1 MKTKFGKIITAVLML
16 CLAFAVCMAMTAC
29 NKTVDKLTSEL
40 GVVIEGEFDK
50 GAQLVTEPIE
60 VTGEKGKNVIAL
72 LEEKEYAKEG
82 EVRIFDISVVKDGS
96 KVQPS
101 GKVKVTV
108 PAPFESESGYVTF
121 HIKDDNSVEE
131 LKTTY
136 ADGKISFETD
146 SFSYFVVT
154 EALFNTPPAD
164 VTSLKL
170 DAANAGFT
178 EGKATYVIG
187 DEFPPKPENVVVYG
201 VTATGEKYLEKTEYT
216 VDLGGLDFEKEGT
229 YTITYTYKKDT
240 SVKATLTVEVV
251 KPKFAFQ
258 AIVGEGVGLIH
269 YGGEEMPNGYY
280 GEHKAGEQ
288 IALKAVADSG
298 YEFVGWY
305 TYGEGSEFIPELISD
320 TAEYTF
326 TAENRETT
334 VQAVFA
340 PVVTSLRLDGANA
353 GFTDGK
359 ATYVI
364 GNEFPPKPENVVVCG
379 VTAEDEYYLEKH
391 QYTVDLGGLDFTKE
405 GTYTITYTYKK
416 DTSIKAT
423 LSVEVV
429 KPKFAFQAIVGEGKG
444 SILYGGEEMPNG
456 YYGEHKA
463 GEQIALKAVADS
475 GYEFVGWYT
484 DANEPQLISANAEHT
499 FTTGNAPQTVKAV
512 FNAVV
517 TSLKLDAANAGFT
530 DGKAT
535 YVIGSENKPNPENV
549 VVYGVTIEGEEY
561 LEKIE
566 YAVDLGGLDF
576 EKEGMYTITYTYKK
590 DTSVKATLTVTV
602 VNAGEINLSLS
613 GSSSRSA
620 YYTGGCAPRIAK
632 SEILNN
638 GEPCDLDALGLS
650 WEWRDLSGAVVN
662 AVYDTTWDDETLFPT
677 PAKAGTYKFVIYS
690 ETDGVKTDLLVT
702 EHEIIER
709 KMSLVTD
716 SSIGTYEYYV
726 PIAKVTIDGTTKYY
740 AMPMPGSLSSNMSK
754 LPAIEVTPDENG
766 NFMIGGKGEFAF
778 FLDWLSGGYN
788 ACIGGDYAN
797 GQGALY
803 LSSSGVI
810 AFDPTYN
817 AKDFAVTFSLNE
829 DGSISFKCPHEGGTL
844 SFAYTEADGYYF
856 TASKTDEA
864 TYYPVYLYQ
873 TYVAPP
879 TEQYE
884 YIGGDLSKT
893 YDGEAVSVDPYK
905 DFVIRTENGEDWSV
919 LSKNGTGRFAWGTG
933 KGEDLQAM
941 TDDGSGRLTGP
952 SEVGDYCIVFQIQ
965 LKDGTWQTA
974 GYGPLVYFSIT

>member
-50 GAQLVTEPIE
+50 GAQLVTEPVE
-60 VTGEKGKNVIAL
+60 VTGETGKNVIAL

-101 GKVKVTV
+101 GKVKVTF

-164 VTSLKL
+164 VTSLRL

-187 DEFPPKPENVVVYG
+187 NEFPPKPENVVVCG

-258 AIVGEGVGLIH
+258 AIVGEG
-269 YGGEEMPNGYY
+269 
-280 GEHKAGEQ
+280 
-288 IALKAVADSG
+288 
-298 YEFVGWY
+298 
-305 TYGEGSEFIPELISD
+305 
-320 TAEYTF
+320 
-326 TAENRETT
+326 
-334 VQAVFA
+334 
-340 PVVTSLRLDGANA
+340 
-353 GFTDGK
+353 
-359 ATYVI
+359 
-364 GNEFPPKPENVVVCG
+364 
-379 VTAEDEYYLEKH
+379 
-391 QYTVDLGGLDFTKE
+391 
-405 GTYTITYTYKK
+405 
-416 DTSIKAT
+416 
-423 LSVEVV
+423 
-429 KPKFAFQAIVGEGKG
+429 KG

-463 GEQIALKAVADS
+463 GEQITLEAAAKS

-517 TSLKLDAANAGFT
+517 TSLKLDGANAGFT
-530 DGKAT
+530 DGEAT
-535 YVIGSENKPNPENV
+535 YVIGSENKPNPKNV
-549 VVYGVTIEGEEY
+549 VVYGVTIEGETPLNADQY
-561 LEKIE
+561 S
-566 YAVDLGGLDF
+566 VDLGGLDF
-576 EKEGMYTITYTYKK
+576 TVEGSYIITFSYEKDASI
-590 DTSVKATLTVTV
+590 KATLTVNV
-602 VNAGEINLSLS
+602 VSADSINLSMS

-650 WEWRDLSGAVVN
+650 WEWRDLTGAVVN

-677 PAKAGTYKFVIYS
+677 PAKAGTYKFVIYL

-709 KMSLVTD
+709 KVSLVTD

-740 AMPMPGSLSSNMSK
+740 AMPTPGTLSNPSAK
-754 LPAIEVTPDENG
+754 LPAIEVIPDGDG
-766 NFMIGGKGEFAF
+766 NFLIGANREFIFSVYDSGKRLGDGTV
-778 FLDWLSGGYN
+778 LYN
-788 ACIGGDYAN
+788 IRIGGDYSTKM
-797 GQGALY
+797 GAL
-803 LSSSGVI
+803 
-810 AFDPTYN
+810 
-817 AKDFAVTFSLNE
+817 SLNGSTGNIAYGNSYYAGE
-829 DGSISFKCPHEGGTL
+829 FAANIVVNSDGSVSIDSAYEGGGL
-844 SFAYTEADGYYF
+844 GFAYTEADGYYF

-893 YDGEAVSVDPYK
+893 YDGAPVSIDPYK

-933 KGEDLQAM
+933 KGEGEDFQAM

-952 SEVGDYCIVFQIQ
+952 SEEGIYCIVFQIQ

>member
-1 MKTKFGKIITAVLML
+1 MKTKFRRIFTVVLML
-16 CLAFAVCMAMTAC
+16 CLVFSLCFAMTAC

-164 VTSLKL
+164 VTSLRL

-187 DEFPPKPENVVVYG
+187 NEFPPKPENVVVCG

-251 KPKFAFQ
+251 APEFTFR

-269 YGGEEMPNGYY
+269 YGGEELPNGYY
-280 GEHKAGEQ
+280 G
-288 IALKAVADSG
+288 D
-298 YEFVGWY
+298 
-305 TYGEGSEFIPELISD
+305 
-320 TAEYTF
+320 
-326 TAENRETT
+326 
-334 VQAVFA
+334 
-340 PVVTSLRLDGANA
+340 
-353 GFTDGK
+353 
-359 ATYVI
+359 
-364 GNEFPPKPENVVVCG
+364 
-379 VTAEDEYYLEKH
+379 
-391 QYTVDLGGLDFTKE
+391 
-405 GTYTITYTYKK
+405 
-416 DTSIKAT
+416 
-423 LSVEVV
+423 
-429 KPKFAFQAIVGEGKG
+429 
-444 SILYGGEEMPNG
+444 
-456 YYGEHKA
+456 HKA

-530 DGKAT
+530 DGEAT

-549 VVYGVTIEGEEY
+549 VVCGVTAEDEYY
-561 LEKIE
+561 LEKHQ
-566 YAVDLGGLDF
+566 YTVDLGGLDF
-576 EKEGMYTITYTYKK
+576 AVANSYTITYTYKK
-590 DTSVKATLTVTV
+590 DTSIKATLTINV
-602 VNAGEINLSLS
+602 VRADTSNLSLS

-638 GEPCDLDALGLS
+638 GEPCDLDSLGLS

-709 KMSLVTD
+709 KVSLVTD
-716 SSIGTYEYYV
+716 SSDIHTYEYYV
-726 PIAKVTIDGTTKYY
+726 PIAKVTVDGTTRYY

-788 ACIGGDYAN
+788 ACIGGDDAN

-893 YDGEAVSVDPYK
+893 YDGTAVSIDPYK
-905 DFVIRTENGEDWSV
+905 DFVIRTENGEDWSW
-919 LSKNGTGRFAWGTG
+919 LSKYGTGRFAWGTG

-952 SEVGDYCIVFQIQ
+952 SEVGIYCIVFQIQ
-965 LKDGTWQTA
+965 LKDGTWQTV

>member
-1 MKTKFGKIITAVLML
+1 MKTKFRRIFTVVLML
-16 CLAFAVCMAMTAC
+16 CLVFSLCFAMTAC

-164 VTSLKL
+164 VTSLRL

-187 DEFPPKPENVVVYG
+187 NEFPPKPENVVVYG

-229 YTITYTYKKDT
+229 YTVTYTYKDDN
-240 SVKATLTVEVV
+240 SLKATLTIQVVE
-251 KPKFAFQ
+251 PEFAFS
-258 AIVGEGVGLIH
+258 AIVG
-269 YGGEEMPNGYY
+269 NG
-280 GEHKAGEQ
+280 A
-288 IALKAVADSG
+288 
-298 YEFVGWY
+298 
-305 TYGEGSEFIPELISD
+305 
-320 TAEYTF
+320 
-326 TAENRETT
+326 
-334 VQAVFA
+334 
-340 PVVTSLRLDGANA
+340 
-353 GFTDGK
+353 
-359 ATYVI
+359 
-364 GNEFPPKPENVVVCG
+364 
-379 VTAEDEYYLEKH
+379 
-391 QYTVDLGGLDFTKE
+391 
-405 GTYTITYTYKK
+405 
-416 DTSIKAT
+416 
-423 LSVEVV
+423 
-429 KPKFAFQAIVGEGKG
+429 G

-517 TSLKLDAANAGFT
+517 TSLKLDGANAGFT
-530 DGKAT
+530 DGEAT

-549 VVYGVTIEGEEY
+549 VVYGVTIEGETPLNADQY
-561 LEKIE
+561 T
-566 YAVDLGGLDF
+566 VNPGGLDF
-576 EKEGMYTITYTYKK
+576 AVANSYTITYTYKK

-638 GEPCDLDALGLS
+638 GEPCDLDALGLF
-650 WEWRDLSGAVVN
+650 WEWRDFSSAVVN

-677 PAKAGTYKFVIYS
+677 PAQAGKYRFVIYS

-709 KMSLVTD
+709 KVSLVTD
-716 SSIGTYEYYV
+716 SSDIHTYEYYV
-726 PIAKVTIDGTTKYY
+726 PIAKVTVDGTTRYY

-829 DGSISFKCPHEGGTL
+829 DGSISFKCPHEGGRL
-844 SFAYTEADGYYF
+844 GFAYTEADGYYF

-893 YDGEAVSVDPYK
+893 YDGEAVSIDPYK

-933 KGEDLQAM
+933 KGEDLQVM

-952 SEVGDYCIVFQIQ
+952 SEVGEYCIVFQIQ
-965 LKDGTWQTA
+965 LKDGTWQTV
-974 GYGPLVYFSIT
+974 GYSPLVYFSIT

>member
-1 MKTKFGKIITAVLML
+1 MKSKFSKIFTVVLIL
-16 CLAFAVCMAMTAC
+16 CLAFSLCFAMTAC

-60 VTGEKGKNVIAL
+60 VTEEEGKSVIAL

-164 VTSLKL
+164 VTSLRL

-240 SVKATLTVEVV
+240 SIKATLTVEVV

-269 YGGEEMPNGYY
+269 YGGEE
-280 GEHKAGEQ
+280 
-288 IALKAVADSG
+288 L
-298 YEFVGWY
+298 
-305 TYGEGSEFIPELISD
+305 
-320 TAEYTF
+320 
-326 TAENRETT
+326 
-334 VQAVFA
+334 
-340 PVVTSLRLDGANA
+340 
-353 GFTDGK
+353 
-359 ATYVI
+359 
-364 GNEFPPKPENVVVCG
+364 
-379 VTAEDEYYLEKH
+379 
-391 QYTVDLGGLDFTKE
+391 
-405 GTYTITYTYKK
+405 
-416 DTSIKAT
+416 
-423 LSVEVV
+423 
-429 KPKFAFQAIVGEGKG
+429 
-444 SILYGGEEMPNG
+444 PNG

-530 DGKAT
+530 DGEAT
-535 YVIGSENKPNPENV
+535 YVIGDEFPPKPENV
-549 VVYGVTIEGEEY
+549 AVYGVTIEGETP
-561 LEKIE
+561 LN
-566 YAVDLGGLDF
+566 VDQYTVNLGGLDF
-576 EKEGMYTITYTYKK
+576 EKEGTYTITYTYKK
-590 DTSVKATLTVTV
+590 DTSIKATLTVTV

-740 AMPMPGSLSSNMSK
+740 AMPTPGTLSNPSAK
-754 LPAIEVTPDENG
+754 LPAIEVIPDGDG
-766 NFMIGGKGEFAF
+766 NFLIGANREFIFSVYDSGKRLGDGTV
-778 FLDWLSGGYN
+778 LYN
-788 ACIGGDYAN
+788 IRIGGDYSTKM
-797 GQGALY
+797 GAL
-803 LSSSGVI
+803 
-810 AFDPTYN
+810 
-817 AKDFAVTFSLNE
+817 SLNGSTGNIAYDNSYYAGE
-829 DGSISFKCPHEGGTL
+829 FAANIVVNSDGSVSIDSAYEGGRL
-844 SFAYTEADGYYF
+844 GFAYTEADGYYF

-893 YDGEAVSVDPYK
+893 YDGAPVSIDPYK

>member
-1 MKTKFGKIITAVLML
+1 MKSKFSKIFTAVLML
-16 CLAFAVCMAMTAC
+16 CLAFSLCFALTAC
-29 NKTVDKLTSEL
+29 DKTLDQLKNDF
-40 GVVIEGEFDK
+40 GVVIEGEFEK
-50 GAQLVTEPIE
+50 GAQLVTNLIE
-60 VTGEKGKNVIAL
+60 VTEEEGKSVIAL

-164 VTSLKL
+164 VTSLRL
-170 DAANAGFT
+170 DGANAGFT
-178 EGKATYVIG
+178 DGKATYVIG
-187 DEFPPKPENVVVYG
+187 NEFPPKPENVVVCG

-240 SVKATLTVEVV
+240 SVKATLT
-251 KPKFAFQ
+251 
-258 AIVGEGVGLIH
+258 
-269 YGGEEMPNGYY
+269 
-280 GEHKAGEQ
+280 
-288 IALKAVADSG
+288 
-298 YEFVGWY
+298 
-305 TYGEGSEFIPELISD
+305 
-320 TAEYTF
+320 
-326 TAENRETT
+326 
-334 VQAVFA
+334 
-340 PVVTSLRLDGANA
+340 
-353 GFTDGK
+353 
-359 ATYVI
+359 
-364 GNEFPPKPENVVVCG
+364 
-379 VTAEDEYYLEKH
+379 
-391 QYTVDLGGLDFTKE
+391 
-405 GTYTITYTYKK
+405 
-416 DTSIKAT
+416 
-423 LSVEVV
+423 VEVV

-530 DGKAT
+530 DGEAT

-549 VVYGVTIEGEEY
+549 VVYGVTIEGETPLNADQY
-561 LEKIE
+561 T
-566 YAVDLGGLDF
+566 VDLGGLDF
-576 EKEGMYTITYTYKK
+576 AVANSYTITYTYNK
-590 DTSVKATLTVTV
+590 DTSVTATLTVTV

-740 AMPMPGSLSSNMSK
+740 AMPTPGTLSNPSAK
-754 LPAIEVTPDENG
+754 LPAIEVTPDADG
-766 NFMIGGKGEFAF
+766 NFLIGANREFIFSVYDSGKRLGDGTV
-778 FLDWLSGGYN
+778 LYN
-788 ACIGGDYAN
+788 IRIGGDYSTKM
-797 GQGALY
+797 GAL
-803 LSSSGVI
+803 
-810 AFDPTYN
+810 
-817 AKDFAVTFSLNE
+817 SLNGSTGNIAYDNSYYAGE
-829 DGSISFKCPHEGGTL
+829 FAANIVVNSDGSVSIDSAYEGGRL
-844 SFAYTEADGYYF
+844 GFAYTEADGYYF

-884 YIGGDLSKT
+884 YIGGNLSKT

-933 KGEDLQAM
+933 KGEDLQVM

>member
-1 MKTKFGKIITAVLML
+1 MKSKFSKIFTVVLIL
-16 CLAFAVCMAMTAC
+16 CLAFSLCFAMTAC

-50 GAQLVTEPIE
+50 GAQLVTEPVE

-136 ADGKISFETD
+136 SDGKISFETD

-251 KPKFAFQ
+251 APEFTFR

-269 YGGEEMPNGYY
+269 YGGEE
-280 GEHKAGEQ
+280 
-288 IALKAVADSG
+288 L
-298 YEFVGWY
+298 
-305 TYGEGSEFIPELISD
+305 
-320 TAEYTF
+320 
-326 TAENRETT
+326 
-334 VQAVFA
+334 
-340 PVVTSLRLDGANA
+340 
-353 GFTDGK
+353 
-359 ATYVI
+359 
-364 GNEFPPKPENVVVCG
+364 
-379 VTAEDEYYLEKH
+379 
-391 QYTVDLGGLDFTKE
+391 
-405 GTYTITYTYKK
+405 
-416 DTSIKAT
+416 
-423 LSVEVV
+423 
-429 KPKFAFQAIVGEGKG
+429 
-444 SILYGGEEMPNG
+444 PNG

-517 TSLKLDAANAGFT
+517 TSLRLDGANAGFT
-530 DGKAT
+530 GVTAT
-535 YVIGSENKPNPENV
+535 YVIGDEFPPKPENV
-549 VVYGVTIEGEEY
+549 AVYGVTIEGETPLNADQY
-561 LEKIE
+561 T
-566 YAVDLGGLDF
+566 VNLGGLDF
-576 EKEGMYTITYTYKK
+576 EKEGTYTITYTYKK
-590 DTSVKATLTVTV
+590 DTSIKATLTVTV

-638 GEPCDLDALGLS
+638 GEPCDLDALGLF

-740 AMPMPGSLSSNMSK
+740 AMPTPGTLSNPSAK
-754 LPAIEVTPDENG
+754 LPAIEVIPDGDG
-766 NFMIGGKGEFAF
+766 NFLIGANREFIFSVYDSGKRLGDGTV
-778 FLDWLSGGYN
+778 LYN
-788 ACIGGDYAN
+788 IRIGGDYSTKM
-797 GQGALY
+797 GAL
-803 LSSSGVI
+803 
-810 AFDPTYN
+810 
-817 AKDFAVTFSLNE
+817 SLNGSTGNIAYDNSYYAGE
-829 DGSISFKCPHEGGTL
+829 FAANIVVNSDGSVSIDSAYEGGRL
-844 SFAYTEADGYYF
+844 GFAYTEADGYYF

-893 YDGEAVSVDPYK
+893 YDGAPVSIDPYK

>member
-1 MKTKFGKIITAVLML
+1 M
-16 CLAFAVCMAMTAC
+16 
-29 NKTVDKLTSEL
+29 
-40 GVVIEGEFDK
+40 
-50 GAQLVTEPIE
+50 
-60 VTGEKGKNVIAL
+60 
-72 LEEKEYAKEG
+72 
-82 EVRIFDISVVKDGS
+82 
-96 KVQPS
+96 
-101 GKVKVTV
+101 
-108 PAPFESESGYVTF
+108 
-121 HIKDDNSVEE
+121 
-131 LKTTY
+131 
-136 ADGKISFETD
+136 
-146 SFSYFVVT
+146 
-154 EALFNTPPAD
+154 
-164 VTSLKL
+164 
-170 DAANAGFT
+170 
-178 EGKATYVIG
+178 
-187 DEFPPKPENVVVYG
+187 
-201 VTATGEKYLEKTEYT
+201 
-216 VDLGGLDFEKEGT
+216 
-229 YTITYTYKKDT
+229 
-240 SVKATLTVEVV
+240 
-251 KPKFAFQ
+251 
-258 AIVGEGVGLIH
+258 
-269 YGGEEMPNGYY
+269 
-280 GEHKAGEQ
+280 
-288 IALKAVADSG
+288 
-298 YEFVGWY
+298 
-305 TYGEGSEFIPELISD
+305 
-320 TAEYTF
+320 
-326 TAENRETT
+326 
-334 VQAVFA
+334 
-340 PVVTSLRLDGANA
+340 
-353 GFTDGK
+353 
-359 ATYVI
+359 
-364 GNEFPPKPENVVVCG
+364 
-379 VTAEDEYYLEKH
+379 
-391 QYTVDLGGLDFTKE
+391 
-405 GTYTITYTYKK
+405 
-416 DTSIKAT
+416 
-423 LSVEVV
+423 
-429 KPKFAFQAIVGEGKG
+429 
-444 SILYGGEEMPNG
+444 
-456 YYGEHKA
+456 
-463 GEQIALKAVADS
+463 
-475 GYEFVGWYT
+475 
-484 DANEPQLISANAEHT
+484 
-499 FTTGNAPQTVKAV
+499 
-512 FNAVV
+512 
-517 TSLKLDAANAGFT
+517 
-530 DGKAT
+530 
-535 YVIGSENKPNPENV
+535 
-549 VVYGVTIEGEEY
+549 
-561 LEKIE
+561 
-566 YAVDLGGLDF
+566 
-576 EKEGMYTITYTYKK
+576 
-590 DTSVKATLTVTV
+590 
-602 VNAGEINLSLS
+602 
-613 GSSSRSA
+613 
-620 YYTGGCAPRIAK
+620 
-632 SEILNN
+632 
-638 GEPCDLDALGLS
+638 
-650 WEWRDLSGAVVN
+650 N

-952 SEVGDYCIVFQIQ
+952 SEEGIYCIVFQIQ

-974 GYGPLVYFSIT
+974 GYGPLVYFSITAE